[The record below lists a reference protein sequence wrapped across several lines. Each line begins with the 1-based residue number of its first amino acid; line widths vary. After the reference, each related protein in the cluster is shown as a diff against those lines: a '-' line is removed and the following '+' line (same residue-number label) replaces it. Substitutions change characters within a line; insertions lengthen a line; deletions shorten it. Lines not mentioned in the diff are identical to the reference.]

1 MKLSASILTIAL
13 LGTAP
18 FQCAHDPDASEH
30 AHDTPSE
37 ALWTLSEQFKAN
49 GENQA
54 RTETLRMIVDRYPTS
69 READQAREALGQ
81 TGGSTTPPASTSAST
96 PTTTSGTPPTTP

>member
-49 GENQA
+49 GETQA
-54 RTETLRMIVDRYPTS
+54 RNETLRMIVDRYPTS
-69 READQAREALGQ
+69 READQAREALGS
-81 TGGSTTPPASTSAST
+81 TGGGTAATGTGTTA
-96 PTTTSGTPPTTP
+96 TTSGTPPTTP

>member
-49 GENQA
+49 GETQA
-54 RTETLRMIVDRYPTS
+54 RNETLRMIVDRYPTS

-81 TGGSTTPPASTSAST
+81 TGGSASS
-96 PTTTSGTPPTTP
+96 TTSGTPSTAQ